1 MTQAHLEYS
10 KLIRK
15 VKLNLPEEVKVV
27 VYENKITIK
36 KIIIIIIKISKTVLN
51 IVLSNS
57 KRIQTAFQLTSL

>member
-15 VKLNLPEEVKVV
+15 VKLNLLEEVKVV
-27 VYENKITIK
+27 VYKNKITIK
-36 KIIIIIIKISKTVLN
+36 KKKKIKIKISKTVLN
-51 IVLSNS
+51 IVLSNY

>member
-36 KIIIIIIKISKTVLN
+36 KNKNK
-51 IVLSNS
+51 
-57 KRIQTAFQLTSL
+57 